1 MISSKAFCIWA
12 AVIPAPLPCALS
24 AFALASC
31 CAACFDVPG
40 TLFSTSGS
48 ILVLGDPGGSSP
60 PSFFFSS
67 SDFSILLPPESL
79 PLPLGAPSYSASLSS
94 LSDENSSLF
103 SAESGVS
110 VMVLSA
116 TGADEDGPSGARKN
130 CI

>member
-40 TLFSTSGS
+40 TLFSTSA
-48 ILVLGDPGGSSP
+48 LGDPGGSSP
-60 PSFFFSS
+60 SSFFFSS

-116 TGADEDGPSGARKN
+116 TGADEDGSSGARKN